1 MTNILYQNFRKFN
14 LPITMNPLE
23 YGKLILEINNIFIL
37 QINKTNVVLI
47 TQYDDLNHVKLFKEG
62 DLSFEYKDH
71 KISNNSFVRSIEN
84 RKFTFKN
91 GKLINIDHIIS
102 VIILTII
109 FIMLIKYPENY
120 IYFNLSVFPI
130 KNIIKLRKTKN
141 LHD

>member
-1 MTNILYQNFRKFN
+1 MNILYQNFRKFN
-14 LPITMNPLE
+14 LPITMNPLD

-102 VIILTII
+102 VIILTIL
-109 FIMLIKYPENY
+109 FIILIKYPENY
-120 IYFNLSVFPI
+120 IYFNLSVIPI
-130 KNIIKLRKTKN
+130 KNIIKLRKVKSKYI
-141 LHD
+141 